1 MPDLK
6 FLIVTTI
13 VVIACALGAASCV
26 AYLADGDGE
35 TRQ

>member
-1 MPDLK
+1 MHNLK

-26 AYLADGDGE
+26 AYLADGEGE
-35 TRQ
+35 VKK